1 MQQYYNPHHHRPSRH
16 DKKKSQVRKAIVVLT
31 GLVIVAG
38 IIGYFYITMQAS
50 IRPTDPNTFCPTDA
64 KGPNSVTAI
73 LIDRTD
79 SFNPT
84 QQAAIRDRL
93 NDVLDH
99 TTKYD
104 LIEIYSVE
112 PTKSSLLKPEFFMC
126 NPGRGDDVSNWTG
139 NQHLVEQRWKT
150 SFDAP
155 MQNLF
160 TEALSAKEADVSPIM
175 ESIQSI
181 AVTDVG
187 AQKFKSKS
195 VPRRLIV
202 VSDLI
207 QYVEGYSQYKPITP
221 FNQFRKTPYYQNV
234 RTDLSDISIEL
245 WYIRRERTLHL
256 QGEKHVDF
264 WRDYIADQGGSVDK
278 VWYVPGT

>member
-1 MQQYYNPHHHRPSRH
+1 MQPYYDFERRPSRR
-16 DKKKSQVRKAIVVLT
+16 DKKASQVRKAIFVLA
-31 GLVIVAG
+31 GLCVAAVA
-38 IIGYFYITMQAS
+38 IGYAYITMQAS
-50 IRPTDPNTFCPTDA
+50 VRPTDPNTFCPTDS

-84 QQAAIRDRL
+84 QQGAIKDRL
-93 NDVLDH
+93 TDILNH
-99 TTKYD
+99 TSKYD

-112 PTKSSLLKPEFFMC
+112 PTKSSLLKPEFSMC
-126 NPGRGDDVSNWTG
+126 NPGRGEEVSSWTG
-139 NQHLVEQRWKT
+139 NQKLVEDRFKT

-155 MQNLF
+155 LQNLF
-160 TEALSAKEADVSPIM
+160 NQALSAKAADISPIM
-175 ESIQSI
+175 ESIQSV

-187 AQKFKSKS
+187 AEKFKSKNI
-195 VPRRLIV
+195 PRRLIV

-207 QYVEGYSQYKPITP
+207 QYVNGYSQYQPITP
-221 FNQFRKTPYYQNV
+221 FTQFRKTPYYQNV
-234 RTDLSDISIEL
+234 RTDLSDIPIEF

-256 QGEKHVDF
+256 QGEKHIDF
-264 WRDYIADQGGSVDK
+264 WRDYIADQGGTVEK